1 MSDIEGRYFVRSFVR
16 FLNKQISENKFG
28 SDSLESL
35 EVAIQCLEN
44 VYELNNDET
53 GMGNGDDTENPL
65 NNFDLYQLYVTTLL
79 NVAPE
84 RKEQADGMKNDGL

>member
-44 VYELNNDET
+44 VYELNNDEAGT
-53 GMGNGDDTENPL
+53 GNGDDSENPL
-65 NNFDLYQLYVTTLL
+65 NNFDLYELYSNTLL

-84 RKEQADGMKNDGL
+84 RKEEAEGMKNEGV